1 MSSLPRVLAISG
13 SLRSGSFSTTILSS
27 LASALKGQADV
38 SVLTLGDIPLYNQDI
53 DTETPIASVKALRDA
68 IKAADLV
75 VIATPEFNY
84 ALPGVLKNALDW
96 ASRPYGQAA
105 FIGKKTVFL
114 TSSPAFTG
122 GVRVQAQLREVLIA
136 LGADLVP
143 GPEIVLGSIHEKIT
157 DGVVNAETLAFPLG
171 VVKGAL
177 GLAN

>member
-1 MSSLPRVLAISG
+1 MSALPRVVAISG
-13 SLRSGSFSTTILSS
+13 SLRSGSFSTAILSS

-38 SVLTLGDIPLYNQDI
+38 SVLTLNDVPMYNQDS
-53 DTETPIASVKALRDA
+53 DTDTPPAGVKALREA
-68 IKAADLV
+68 VKSADLV
-75 VIATPEFNY
+75 VIASPEFNY

-96 ASRPYGQAA
+96 ASRPYGQSA

-114 TSSPAFTG
+114 TSSVAFTG

-136 LGADLVP
+136 LGAELVS

-177 GLAN
+177 GLAD